1 MKTLP
6 LRKIG
11 NSQGVLL
18 EKTILELVEADDKN
32 TVFAVKIEDG
42 EIRLRPITKA
52 EQKALIKKA
61 AKDVMKEQKPI
72 LEKLAK

>member
-1 MKTLP
+1 MKIVP

-18 EKTILELVEADDKN
+18 EKTILELVDVDDKN
-32 TVFAVKIEDG
+32 AVFAVKIENG

-52 EQKALIKKA
+52 EQKTLIKKA
-61 AKDVMKEQKPI
+61 AKTVMTEQSPI
-72 LEKLAK
+72 LKKLAK